1 MIIGVPKEIK
11 DFEYR
16 VALVPSGVERLKKQ
30 GHQVLVEKSAGIGVG
45 ISDKDYADAGA
56 EVVSSAEEVF
66 GNTNVIVKVKEPL
79 PQEYSLIRSE
89 QILFTYFHFA
99 ASAELTRAMVDSG
112 ACCVA
117 YETIRSTDGS
127 LPLLKPM
134 SEIAGRMSVQ
144 EGAKCL
150 ESPMDGKGV
159 LLSGTPGV
167 APANVVVIGGG
178 VVGTNAARV
187 AAGMGAHVTIMD
199 VDTDRLRY
207 LDDIMP
213 KNVVTLHSND
223 YNIRSMLSRADLVI
237 GAVLLCG
244 RKAPVLVSR
253 DMLKL
258 MQPGSVLVDVAVDQ
272 GGCFETTHA
281 TTHSEPTYKVDGI
294 VHYCVANMPGAVAKT
309 ATYALTNET
318 LPYLLRLASMGSPSA
333 LLADSTF
340 CNGVNI
346 SEGKVHIKGLTEQ
359 FCLACN

>member
-11 DFEYR
+11 NYEYR
-16 VALVPSGVERLKKQ
+16 VALVPSGVERLCKQ

-45 ISDKDYADAGA
+45 ISDKDYTDAGA
-56 EVVSSAEEVF
+56 EVVNSAEEVF
-66 GNTNVIVKVKEPL
+66 GNANVVVKVKEPL
-79 PQEYSLIRSE
+79 PQEYSLLRSG

-99 ASAELTRAMVDSG
+99 ASAEPNHAMVDSG

-117 YETIRSTDGS
+117 YETIRASDGS

-159 LLSGTPGV
+159 LLSGVPGV
-167 APANVVVIGGG
+167 APGNVVVIGGG

-187 AAGMGAHVTIMD
+187 AAGMGAQVTIMD
-199 VDTDRLRY
+199 VDTDQLRY

-258 MQPGSVLVDVAVDQ
+258 MQP
-272 GGCFETTHA
+272 
-281 TTHSEPTYKVDGI
+281 
-294 VHYCVANMPGAVAKT
+294 
-309 ATYALTNET
+309 
-318 LPYLLRLASMGSPSA
+318 
-333 LLADSTF
+333 
-340 CNGVNI
+340 
-346 SEGKVHIKGLTEQ
+346 
-359 FCLACN
+359 